1 MIIITGPGRS
11 GTSVIARLY
20 QELGFDPGG
29 AWIPKVNAGLESPD
43 IVAVNDAIIKE
54 LGIETL
60 LGNSLAL
67 RYRFP
72 KIYSFG
78 SIIKPLLPQRI
89 RKRVRPM
96 LMLMNASKDVQL
108 VRWEK
113 LADVAKKYKIVLHD
127 ISDSHIVAKD
137 PRFCWTLMVWAVVG
151 VQIEKVLICVRS
163 INSMVR
169 SRFSAGHLKVR
180 SMSKAKNS
188 LIYGMGLCITA
199 LHTYNIEY
207 NIIQFPSFLR
217 QPRKLYAAMVFPTP
231 IEYAQFL
238 HVFNHVV
245 DLNKV
250 HEK

>member
-29 AWIPKVNAGLESPD
+29 TWNPKVNAGLESPD
-43 IVAVNDAIIKE
+43 IVIVNDAIIKE

-60 LGNSLAL
+60 LGISTGL

-72 KIYSFG
+72 KIYRFG
-78 SIIKPLLPQRI
+78 SIIKPLFPQGI
-89 RKRVRPM
+89 KKRVRPM

-108 VRWEK
+108 MRWEK

-127 ISDSHIVAKD
+127 ISDSHMVVKD
-137 PRFCWTLMVWAVVG
+137 PRFCWTLMVWATVG
-151 VQIEKVLICVRS
+151 VQIEKVLVCVRS
-163 INSMVR
+163 LDSMVR
-169 SRFSAGHLKVR
+169 SRSLAGHLKTQ

-188 LIYGMGLCITA
+188 LIYGMGLCIVA
-199 LHTYNIEY
+199 LHTYDIEY
-207 NIIQFPSFLR
+207 NIVQFPSFLR
-217 QPRKLYAAMVFPTP
+217 QPRKLYAAMAFPTP

-238 HVFNHVV
+238 HVFNRVV

-250 HEK
+250 HGK

>member
-11 GTSVIARLY
+11 GTSIIAQLY

-29 AWIPKVNAGLESPD
+29 TWDPKVNAGLESPD
-43 IVAVNDAIIKE
+43 IVAVNDAIQKE

-60 LGNSLAL
+60 LRTSAGL

-72 KIYSFG
+72 KVYSFG
-78 SIIKPLLPQRI
+78 NIIKPLLSQGI

-96 LMLMNASKDVQL
+96 LVNTSKDVQL
-108 VRWEK
+108 VRWGK

-127 ISDSHIVAKD
+127 ISDSHIVVKD
-137 PRFCWTLMVWAVVG
+137 PRFCWTLMVWAAVG
-151 VQIEKVLICVRS
+151 VQIEKVLVCVRS
-163 INSMVR
+163 LDSMVQSR
-169 SRFSAGHLKVR
+169 SSAGHLTTR

-188 LIYGMGLCITA
+188 LIYGMGLCIVA

-207 NIIQFPSFLR
+207 NIVQFPSFLR
-217 QPRKLYAAMVFPTP
+217 QPRKLYAAMTFPTP
-231 IEYAQFL
+231 IKYAQFL
-238 HVFNHVV
+238 HVFNRVV
-245 DLNKV
+245 DLNEV